1 MCQSSIMP
9 IISLAVAAIACMNA
23 HGVTYTYWNGPEC
36 GDWWSEANWTS
47 GVPKGSDI
55 VPRFSKAEKPDAGTT
70 VAITNAAAIDCPYM
84 LFTDG
89 EWTLNLRGT
98 LSLPNASSSSRTV
111 LVESNAKLTVVG
123 GVLEDMSFCATT
135 GTGGGCSSVELR
147 NVVTRGCY
155 TFVRGGSDADSPDT
169 YTIDGGVHGIRTWYP
184 RLYDNMVVKGGIVRF
199 GSIHGYDRYGD
210 GKDTRR
216 RTALEVSGGRAV
228 IDGTD
233 AEITSGSVGIL
244 ARDRGVV
251 DVTVGGNKIWLANG
265 STDGKHSVDVSW
277 KVQDKA
283 LFRAAGPYVVNGMST
298 GRVEVVGGRF
308 VMTSSFANWAGSN
321 VGRYSSVLLDGGTL
335 DFDFATAG
343 SLQGTKTDVAG
354 TAHVLVAGPR
364 GARLRNRN
372 NVTVTIGN
380 AGFVS
385 ADGGTGGVTFDGRGL
400 FALTGASAYAGGMTV
415 RGCVQPGVATG
426 ALGAGTVTLRDGGTL
441 SVSLASTALP
451 PLAFANGAQIR
462 LANADANLTVPSITG
477 ADASVMAVVSP
488 VSREMFGTTD
498 AHFVQ
503 SDAAPALDALGL
515 PTMPVVSVTKESGN
529 SAAELHLLTYDEG
542 TKHFRAAAYTAGVGG
557 GANAI
562 AYVEKES
569 VVMDGQTVGALV
581 VNGGLVSGTGKIG
594 SGSGNAYLVLLSHS
608 NSGYQGQLTG
618 AGSVDFGGARGYV
631 LSGAGVNGVIGCGVN
646 GYLIGSGGIAFY
658 AMDNGGTILH
668 RAQSYTGGTKV
679 LGGTVELKGS
689 GDYVGA
695 FGPGVV
701 EVLGGE
707 YTGGSVRFN
716 LAGATHSQDF
726 RISGFGARTDAKT
739 GALDFRADTTL
750 TGQITL
756 ENDAMVCAT
765 AGNAGTFAKPIGGT
779 GDLYLGGEGTLAVPG
794 IDIAG
799 DLHIE
804 GNVTTTGSLLTG
816 ERFLFVDGT
825 LTFKNDDDITVD
837 AKVFGPGQIVLAGA
851 GKVDFADLSVFDGT
865 VDIAGRDAAI
875 GAIFGIPTIT
885 NSSEAAATLTVA
897 GATNAAYF
905 GSVGEGVN
913 LDIGGTFQLGTTAE
927 LPTTA
932 EVSLSGGEL
941 ALWRPTAIGMLS
953 GIGRVSGDVLAVT
966 GSATGLPVQSA
977 ETDLAISFDFW
988 PSLTSIAGNWRLK
1001 PVGAGAALVWR
1012 RGTIVVVR

>member
-9 IISLAVAAIACMNA
+9 VISLAVAAIACMKA

-47 GVPKGSDI
+47 GVPKGSDL
-55 VPRFSKAEKPDAGTT
+55 VPRFSKAQSVDVGST
-70 VAITNAAAIDCPYM
+70 ISISNAAAIDCPYM

-89 EWTLNLRGT
+89 EWTLRLRGT
-98 LSLPNASSSSRTV
+98 LSLPNASSDNRTV
-111 LVESNAKLTVVG
+111 LVESKAKLTVEG

-155 TFVRGGSDADSPDT
+155 TFRRGGSDADSPDT
-169 YTIDGGVHGIRTWYP
+169 YTIDGGVHSIRTWYP
-184 RLYDNMVVKGGIVRF
+184 RLYDNMVVKSGIVSF
-199 GSIHGYDRYGD
+199 GSIHGYDRYGE
-210 GKDTRR
+210 GKDTRQ

-233 AEITSGSVGIL
+233 AEIASGSVGIL

-251 DVTVGGNKIWLANG
+251 DVTVGGNQVWLANG

-283 LFRAAGPYVVNGMST
+283 LFRAAGPYVVNGTST

-308 VMTSSFANWAGSN
+308 VMTSPFANWAGSN
-321 VGRYSSVLLDGGTL
+321 VGRYSSILLDGGTL

-354 TAHVLVAGPR
+354 TAHRLIAGVN
-364 GARLRNRN
+364 GAHLRNRN

-380 AGFVS
+380 EGFVS

-400 FALTGASAYAGGMTV
+400 FALTGASAYNGDMTV
-415 RGCVQPGVATG
+415 RGCVQPGVTTG
-426 ALGAGTVTLRDGGTL
+426 AFGTEGVTLRDGGTL
-441 SVSLASTALP
+441 SVNLASTALP
-451 PLAFANGAQIR
+451 PLTFANGAQIR
-462 LANADANLTVPSITG
+462 LANADANLTAPSITG
-477 ADASVMAVVSP
+477 ADASVLAIVSP
-488 VSREMFGTTD
+488 ASRETFGTTD

-503 SDAAPALDALGL
+503 SDAAPAVDALGL

-529 SAAELHLLTYDEG
+529 SAAELHLLTYDTE
-542 TKHFRAAAYTAGVGG
+542 TKRFRAASYTDGIDGG
-557 GANAI
+557 ENAI
-562 AYVEKES
+562 AYIYKGSVE
-569 VVMDGQTVGALV
+569 MTGQTVGALV
-581 VNGGLVSGTGKIG
+581 VNGGIVSGTGKIG

-618 AGSVDFGGARGYV
+618 AGSIDFGGARGYV
-631 LSGAGVNGVIGCGVN
+631 LSGAGVNDVIGCGVN
-646 GYLIGSGGIAFY
+646 GYLNGTGGIVFY

-668 RAQSYTGGTKV
+668 RTQAYTGGTKV

-689 GDYVGA
+689 GDHVGA
-695 FGPGVV
+695 FGGGDV

-716 LAGATHSQDF
+716 LAYATHAQDF
-726 RISGFGARTDAKT
+726 RISGFGARTDTKT

-756 ENDAMVCAT
+756 VNDARIHASADVT
-765 AGNAGTFAKPIGGT
+765 GTFAKPIAGT
-779 GDLYLGGEGTLAVPG
+779 GDLYLGGEGTLVVPG

-804 GNVTTTGSLLTG
+804 GNVTTTGALLTG

-825 LTFKNDDDITVD
+825 LTFGNDADITVD
-837 AKVFGPGQIVLAGA
+837 AKVLGAGRIVLAGT
-851 GKVDFADLSVFDGT
+851 GKVEFADLSVFDGT
-865 VDIAGRDAAI
+865 VDLAGRDAAI
-875 GAIFGIPTIT
+875 GAIFGVPTIT
-885 NSSEAAATLTVA
+885 NSSETAATLTVA

-905 GSVGEGVN
+905 GSVGEGIN

-927 LPTTA
+927 LPTSA

-941 ALWRPTAIGMLS
+941 ALWRPTTVGKLS
-953 GIGRVSGDVLAVT
+953 GTGRVSGDVLTVT
-966 GSATGLPVQSA
+966 GSTTGLPVQSA
-977 ETDLAISFDFW
+977 ETDLAISFDFY
-988 PSLTSIAGNWRLK
+988 PSLTSITGNWRLK
-1001 PVGAGAALVWR
+1001 PVGTGAELVWR

>member
-1 MCQSSIMP
+1 MSKLTKCS
-9 IISLAVAAIACMNA
+9 AVAAVAALGCLGA
-23 HGVTYTYWNGPEC
+23 QGVTYTYWQGPAC
-36 GDWWSEANWTS
+36 GDWWNAANWS
-47 GVPKGSDI
+47 AGVPIGSDF
-55 VPRFSKAEKPDAGTT
+55 VPRFSRTQAPDAGS
-70 VAITNAAAIDCPYM
+70 AIAVTNAAAVDCAYLHVM
-84 LFTDG
+84 DG
-89 EWTLNLRGT
+89 AWALHVRGT
-98 LSLPNASSSSRTV
+98 LSLPNASSSNRTV
-111 LVESNAKLTVVG
+111 LVESDAKLTVRG
-123 GVLEDMSFCATT
+123 GVLDGVSFCATT
-135 GTGGGCSSVELR
+135 GTGGGRASVELE

-155 TFVRGGSDADSPDT
+155 TIRRGGSDADSPDT
-169 YTIDGGVHGIRTWYP
+169 YTIDGGVHRIRTWYP
-184 RLYDNMVVKGGIVRF
+184 RLYDSLVVKSGDVRF
-199 GSIHGYDRYGD
+199 GSVHGYDRYGE
-210 GKDTRR
+210 GKDTRQP
-216 RTALEVSGGRAV
+216 TALVVTGGRAV

-244 ARDRGVV
+244 ARERGVV
-251 DVTVGGNKIWLANG
+251 DVTVGGNQIWLANG

-283 LFRAAGPYVVNGMST
+283 LFRAAGPYVVNGTST

-400 FALTGASAYAGGMTV
+400 FALTGASSYAGGMTV
-415 RGCVQPGVATG
+415 RGCVQPGVTTG
-426 ALGAGTVTLRDGGTL
+426 ALGTGAVTLRDGGTL

-451 PLAFANGAQIR
+451 PLAFADGAQIR
-462 LANADANLTVPSITG
+462 LANAGANLKTPSITG

-529 SAAELHLLTYDEG
+529 SAVELHLLTYDEG
-542 TKHFRAAAYTAGVGG
+542 TKHFRAAAYTAGVDG

-608 NSGYQGQLTG
+608 NSGHQGQLTG

-646 GYLIGSGGIAFY
+646 GYLNGSGGIVFY
-658 AMDNGGTILH
+658 AMDSGGVKLY
-668 RAQSYTGGTKV
+668 RPQAYTGGTTV
-679 LGGTVELKGS
+679 LGGTVVLDGS
-689 GDYVGA
+689 GTTAGA
-695 FGPGVV
+695 FGPGKVD
-701 EVLGGE
+701 VLGGE
-707 YTGGSVRFN
+707 YTGGSVRFGT
-716 LAGATHSQDF
+716 AGATHAQDF
-726 RISGFGARTDAKT
+726 GISGFGARTDVKT

-750 TGQITL
+750 SGAVTL
-756 ENDAMVCAT
+756 VNDARICVSDAVTAT
-765 AGNAGTFAKPIGGT
+765 LARTMTGA
-779 GDLYLGGEGTLAVPG
+779 GDLYLGGEGTLVVPG
-794 IDIAG
+794 VDLAG
-799 DLHIE
+799 DVHVE
-804 GNVTTTGSLLTG
+804 GNVTTTGSLITG

-825 LTFKNDDDITVD
+825 LTFANAADITVD
-837 AKVFGPGQIVLAGA
+837 AKVLGSGRIVLAGT

-865 VDIAGRDAAI
+865 VDLAGRDATI
-875 GAIFGIPTIT
+875 GALFGIPTIANT
-885 NSSEAAATLTVA
+885 SETAATLTVA
-897 GATNAAYF
+897 GSTNAAYF
-905 GSVGEGVN
+905 GT
-913 LDIGGTFQLGTTAE
+913 IGGGVSLAVGGRFRLGATAV
-927 LPTTA
+927 LPATA
-932 EVSLSGGEL
+932 ALSLSGGE
-941 ALWRPTAIGMLS
+941 IGLYEPATVASLS
-953 GIGRVSGDVLAVT
+953 GAGKVSGAALTVT
-966 GSATGLPVQSA
+966 GATTPAEGLVP
-977 ETDLAISFDFW
+977 AIAFDAY
-988 PSLTSIAGNWRLK
+988 PSLASIVGNWRLK
-1001 PVGAGAALVWR
+1001 RVGVGGALVPR
-1012 RGTIVVVR
+1012 RGTLLVIR

>member
-1 MCQSSIMP
+1 MSKLTKCS
-9 IISLAVAAIACMNA
+9 AVAAVAALGCLGA
-23 HGVTYTYWNGPEC
+23 QGVTYTYWQGPAC
-36 GDWWSEANWTS
+36 GDWWNAANWS
-47 GVPKGSDI
+47 AGVPVGGDF
-55 VPRFSKAEKPDAGTT
+55 VPRFSRAHAPEAGS
-70 VAITNAAAIDCPYM
+70 AIAVTNAAAVDCAYLHVM
-84 LFTDG
+84 DG
-89 EWTLNLRGT
+89 AWALHVRGT
-98 LSLPNASSSSRTV
+98 LSLPNASSYSRTV
-111 LVESNAKLTVVG
+111 LVESNAKLTVRG
-123 GVLEDMSFCATT
+123 GVLDGVSFCATT
-135 GTGGGCSSVELR
+135 GTGGGRASVELE

-155 TFVRGGSDADSPDT
+155 TIRRGGSDADSPDT
-169 YTIDGGVHGIRTWYP
+169 YTIDGGVHRIRTWYP
-184 RLYDNMVVKGGIVRF
+184 RLYDSLVVKSGDVRF
-199 GSIHGYDRYGD
+199 GSIHGYDRYSE

-233 AEITSGSVGIL
+233 AEITSGSVGIV

-251 DVTVGGNKIWLANG
+251 DVTVGGNQIWLANG
-265 STDGKHSVDVSW
+265 SMDGKHSVDVSW

-283 LFRAAGPYVVNGMST
+283 LFRAAGPYVVNGTST

-400 FALTGASAYAGGMTV
+400 FALTGASSYAGGMTV
-415 RGCVQPGVATG
+415 RGCVQPGVTTG
-426 ALGAGTVTLRDGGTL
+426 ALGTGAVTLRDGGTL

-451 PLAFANGAQIR
+451 PLAFADGAQIR
-462 LANADANLTVPSITG
+462 LANAGANLKTPSITG

-542 TKHFRAAAYTAGVGG
+542 TKHFRAAAYTAGVDG

-562 AYVEKES
+562 AYVEKKS

-581 VNGGLVSGTGKIG
+581 VNGGLVGGTGKIG

-646 GYLIGSGGIAFY
+646 GYLNGSGGIVFY
-658 AMDNGGTILH
+658 AMDSGGVKLY
-668 RAQSYTGGTKV
+668 RPQAYTGGTTV
-679 LGGTVELKGS
+679 LGGTVVLDGS
-689 GDYVGA
+689 GTTAGA
-695 FGPGVV
+695 FGPGKVD
-701 EVLGGE
+701 VLGGE
-707 YTGGSVRFN
+707 YTGGSVRFGT
-716 LAGATHSQDF
+716 AGATHAQDF
-726 RISGFGARTDAKT
+726 GISGFGARTDVKT

-750 TGQITL
+750 SGAVTL
-756 ENDAMVCAT
+756 VNDARICVSDAVTAT
-765 AGNAGTFAKPIGGT
+765 LARTMTGA
-779 GDLYLGGEGTLAVPG
+779 GDLYLGGEGTLVVPG
-794 IDIAG
+794 VDLAG
-799 DLHIE
+799 DVHVE
-804 GNVTTTGSLLTG
+804 GNVTTTGSLITG

-825 LTFKNDDDITVD
+825 LTFANAADITVD
-837 AKVFGPGQIVLAGA
+837 AKVLGSGRIVLAGT

-865 VDIAGRDAAI
+865 VDLAGRDATI
-875 GAIFGIPTIT
+875 GALFGIPTIANT
-885 NSSEAAATLTVA
+885 SETAATLTVA
-897 GATNAAYF
+897 GSTNAAYF
-905 GSVGEGVN
+905 GT
-913 LDIGGTFQLGTTAE
+913 IGGGVSLAVGGRFRLGATAV
-927 LPTTA
+927 LPATA
-932 EVSLSGGEL
+932 ALSLSGGE
-941 ALWRPTAIGMLS
+941 IGLYEPATVASLS
-953 GIGRVSGDVLAVT
+953 GAGKVSGAALTVT
-966 GSATGLPVQSA
+966 GATTPAEGLVP
-977 ETDLAISFDFW
+977 AIAFDAY
-988 PSLTSIAGNWRLK
+988 PSLASIVGNWRLK
-1001 PVGAGAALVWR
+1001 RVGVGGALVPR
-1012 RGTIVVVR
+1012 RGTLLVIR